1 MNNDVPDVS
10 ATVAL
15 DLRDVCETS
24 NGEAEELPVQRT
36 SDRLADGSLAN
47 TRRTHKTYDL
57 ALNRAT
63 QLADRKEL
71 QNAVLHVFQTIVVL
85 VQNLLGVRD
94 GVVLTRVASPRDLSH
109 TYQRTINDRTAPW
122 RT

>member
-10 ATVAL
+10 ATMAF

-24 NGEAEELPVQRT
+24 NGEAEELPVQRA

-47 TRRTHKTYDL
+47 TRRADKTYDL

-71 QNAVLHVFQTIVVL
+71 QNAVFDILQAIVVL
-85 VQNLLGVRD
+85 VKHLLGVRN
-94 GVVLTRVASPRDLSH
+94 GVVLRRVLTPRNLW
-109 TYQRTINDRTAPW
+109 T
-122 RT
+122 

>member
-71 QNAVLHVFQTIVVL
+71 QNAVFDILQAIVVL
-85 VQNLLGVRD
+85 VKHLLGVRN
-94 GVVLTRVASPRDLSH
+94 GVVLRRVLTPRNLW
-109 TYQRTINDRTAPW
+109 T
-122 RT
+122 